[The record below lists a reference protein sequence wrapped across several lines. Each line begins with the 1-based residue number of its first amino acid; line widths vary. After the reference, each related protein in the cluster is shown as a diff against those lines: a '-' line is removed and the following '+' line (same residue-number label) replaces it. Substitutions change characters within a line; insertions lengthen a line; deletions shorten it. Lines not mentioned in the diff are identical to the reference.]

1 MPFLALLPYLAMGL
15 AAAGSVMSF
24 VGQRNAAK
32 ATEQAGEAQAK
43 AAAAAAHNEE
53 LQTAEAV
60 RRERIN
66 KRRRL
71 ARMRADVG
79 TSGLVMSGSTMD
91 TFSESAGMMEIQIQD
106 RARAGA
112 MAGQNM
118 RSQGEMA
125 LWESRTSAASQR
137 FASYG
142 TLLEGAASVAGA
154 AYKAPP
160 LKSSAPLKAL
170 PLY

>member
-1 MPFLALLPYLAMGL
+1 MPFLFLLSAILTGIGTVA
-15 AAAGSVMSF
+15 SF
-24 VGQRNAAK
+24 VGQRQAAK
-32 ATEQAGEAQAK
+32 ATEEAGKAQSA

-79 TSGLVMSGSTMD
+79 TGGLVMSGSTMD
-91 TFSESAGMMEIQIQD
+91 TFAEGAGMMELQIQD
-106 RARAGA
+106 AARTGA
-112 MAGQNM
+112 MNAQNA
-118 RSQGEMA
+118 RSQGNMA

-137 FASYG
+137 FASFG
-142 TLLEGAASVAGA
+142 TLIQGGASVAGM
-154 AYKAPP
+154 AYNAP
-160 LKSSAPLKAL
+160 AL
-170 PLY
+170 RPSIPRAIAVT